1 MFYNLNA
8 ASLSTSLSHNA
19 VVVAVASSVTVF
31 ILSSVLF
38 FIVGYVCGYF
48 GQKHKQSTASKETSD
63 EIVCPQQSQPTPVY
77 EDVLPKSMQDQKREF
92 HDFELKKNVAYGPAL
107 SSDSA

>member
-1 MFYNLNA
+1 MVA
-8 ASLSTSLSHNA
+8 
-19 VVVAVASSVTVF
+19 AVASSVTVF

-48 GQKHKQSTASKETSD
+48 GQKRKQSSACKDTSD

-77 EDVLPKSMQDQKREF
+77 EDVLPKSTQVHFQI
-92 HDFELKKNVAYGPAL
+92 HDFELKKNVAYGPAH
-107 SSDSA
+107 SACT